1 METKLSAAYAMGRS
15 LTLESFE
22 NRLKPLQA
30 RLANLRDELWPVSLL
45 LRTLFRTAVQE
56 PGITVTILAAT
67 LPFVPTLLEEALG
80 YRIAAMVL
88 MLPPLV
94 LCSGFVALWAADPQA
109 YARFLFAGRPA
120 KEVLFLISWHSV
132 RACRRTIKLAARIE
146 DRAAALETKAFAEDF
161 LQHRGWVLSDDRSE
175 YWEINKFRERLRK
188 FIQKEHSALLRI
200 EAMKVL
206 ASEELDIPQ
215 RRLCDHVLQYSP
227 AMHRD
232 RLHKYMGA
240 WGDIMDSRI
249 DSAEDARRFRDLLRQ
264 NRLFLEHVE
273 KRAGY
278 QLQML
283 KNRDLHSF
291 IVQLASM
298 HSTSGSL
305 HTYAEAL
312 KFLIVTGLIR
322 RRPIEETASRL
333 IFLHR
338 KQRAHPG
345 FDLHA
350 LLCSALRSKAM
361 KEGTRLEEQGRLEM
375 LSSVLETVT
384 SESTDDLAQVLSQP
398 EQLKAFLTLPADLS
412 RLVSTCRE
420 EICGGFR
427 AYYDQWFDGIA
438 ERHRYI
444 VSHGYSKTVLAV
456 LKSLLASG
464 GDAAR
469 QEVRI
474 FFILPGEKE
483 SFDTRVMEYELK
495 ENETLRSFRNFAAG
509 TDHHLFSLLSSS
521 DSVLAVLG
529 AECFDKEGWVVHPR
543 GITGG
548 FGQLLERMEEKQIRC
563 RTIVVAESYKR
574 HTGYLRSDTDFY
586 GQHFDR
592 IELYSP
598 EWVNHIITDR

>member
-30 RLANLRDELWPVSLL
+30 RLVNLRDELWPVGLL

-67 LPFVPTLLEEALG
+67 LPFIPTLLEEELG

-94 LCSGFVALWAADPQA
+94 LFSGFVALWAADPQA

-132 RACRRTIKLAARIE
+132 RACERTKKLARRIE
-146 DRAAALETKAFAEDF
+146 DRARALETKAGSEGFP
-161 LQHRGWVLSDDRSE
+161 QHRGWVLSDDRSE
-175 YWEINKFRERLRK
+175 YWEINKFRERLRR
-188 FIQKEHSALLRI
+188 FIQKEHSVLLRI

-232 RLHKYMGA
+232 RLHKYLGG

-249 DSAEDARRFRDLLRQ
+249 DSAEDAQRFRDLLRQ

-278 QLQML
+278 QRQML
-283 KNRDLHSF
+283 RNRDLHSF

-322 RRPIEETASRL
+322 RHPIEETAARL
-333 IFLHR
+333 VFLHR

-345 FDLHA
+345 FDLHT

-361 KEGTRLEEQGRLEM
+361 KKGTSLEEQGRLEM
-375 LSSVLETVT
+375 LASVLQTIT
-384 SESTDDLAQVLSQP
+384 SELTNDVIKALSQP
-398 EQLKAFLTLPADLS
+398 DQLKAFLTLPADLS
-412 RLVSTCRE
+412 RVVSDCRQQ
-420 EICGGFR
+420 ICQR
-427 AYYDQWFDGIA
+427 LKANYDEWFEGVPG
-438 ERHRYI
+438 RHRYI
-444 VSHGYSKTVLAV
+444 VSHGYSKTVLSV
-456 LKSLLASG
+456 LKSLLAAG
-464 GDAAR
+464 KTA
-469 QEVRI
+469 QEELRI
-474 FFILPGEKE
+474 FFVLPEEKE
-483 SFDTRVMEYELK
+483 SFDTRVMEYELR
-495 ENETLRSFRNFAAG
+495 EDDSLRTFRNFAAG

-521 DSVLAVLG
+521 DSVLVLLG
-529 AECFDKEGWVVHPR
+529 AECFDEDGWVVHPR
-543 GITGG
+543 GIAGG
-548 FGQLLERMEEKQIRC
+548 FGRLLERLQENKIRC
-563 RTIVVAESYKR
+563 LTTVVAESYKR
-574 HTGYLRSDTDFY
+574 HRGSLRADTDFY

-598 EWVNHIITDR
+598 EWINRIVTDA